1 MRHAPRGIVVATV
14 SALAGCTGAAGPTGS
29 QPPSTAAAP
38 SAAQSPAPPDR
49 PLAFDATIDCG
60 DRIATLG
67 STGQRWVL
75 RVDGREIA
83 LEQAPA
89 ASGARWH
96 GAVESAVEVWNRGD
110 RTRLALP
117 GSPPVECRTSAPA
130 GGTSDRATSFAARGN
145 EPAWRLEV
153 APQRLRW
160 AVGIEPDPV
169 VLATAAA
176 TPAGSGRR
184 WTATLQGRPFTVT
197 ALDRVCADSMSGM
210 PHPMEVTVRH
220 GDATFRGCGGRPS
233 SLLTGPEWVVE
244 DIDRRGIIDRSR
256 VTLNFREDG
265 RLDGRA
271 GCDTYTARWQ
281 LDGESLRIVD
291 VAPSGARACA
301 AALAGQDG
309 RFLARLATVT
319 GFAIDETRGLLL
331 TDGRGGSLL
340 ARD

>member
-1 MRHAPRGIVVATV
+1 MRRAPRGIIIATV
-14 SALAGCTGAAGPTGS
+14 LGIGGCTGAAAPAGSYLPPTATGPT
-29 QPPSTAAAP
+29 AAP
-38 SAAQSPAPPDR
+38 SPAPADR

-67 STGQRWVL
+67 STGRRWVL
-75 RVDGREIA
+75 RTDGREIA
-83 LEQAPA
+83 LEQAPS
-89 ASGARWH
+89 ASGPRWH
-96 GAVESAVEVWNRGD
+96 GTTEPSVQVWHHGD

-117 GSPPVECRTSAPA
+117 GGPAVECRNSPPAAGTSAGA
-130 GGTSDRATSFAARGN
+130 ASFVARGN

-160 AVGIEPDPV
+160 APGIEPNPV
-169 VLATAAA
+169 ALATAAA

-220 GDATFRGCGGRPS
+220 GDATWRGCGGQPA
-233 SLLTGPEWVVE
+233 SLLSGPEWVVE

-256 VTLNFREDG
+256 VTLNFREGG

-291 VAPSGARACA
+291 IAPSGARACA
-301 AALAGQDG
+301 DALAGQDG

-319 GFAIDETRGLLL
+319 GFSIDATRALLL